1 MSRTRF
7 YAAPEPQSRV
17 KTELVTKY
25 FKAWADVI
33 LPRTSGRIAYAD
45 LFAGPGRF
53 EDGSDS
59 TPLWIVNRA
68 IGDEALRRRLVTI
81 FNDKNP
87 DYAERLRTAIEAL
100 PGIETMRVPPQVTSV
115 EVGSD
120 LVSVLRAATLAP
132 TLFFI
137 DPWGYKGLS
146 LDLIGSAIRSWGCD
160 CIFFFNY
167 NRINAGLDN
176 AVVAH
181 HMGELFGPVRFERL
195 RPEVRGL
202 TPNEREQAIMNA
214 MTESLKS
221 IGGRYVLPFAV
232 KRHHGDRTS
241 HYIIF
246 VSKHFRG
253 YHIMKEVMLGL
264 STSTGEI
271 GTLEFLPVQSPQ
283 LRLLDFD
290 EPYSVSALKEILLRV
305 CAGRKVRVLQA
316 YQDSTVDMPYT
327 LGNVKAVIKEL
338 EAEGR
343 VTVDTPADKRPKS
356 KGEVTLGENRIVT
369 FPN

>member
-1 MSRTRF
+1 M
-7 YAAPEPQSRV
+7 
-17 KTELVTKY
+17 
-25 FKAWADVI
+25 
-33 LPRTSGRIAYAD
+33 PRASGRIAYAD

-68 IGDEALRRRLVTI
+68 IGNEALRRRLVTI

-87 DYAERLRTAIEAL
+87 EYAERLQTEIEAL
-100 PGIETMRVPPQVTSV
+100 PGIETMSFPPQVTSV

-120 LVSVLRAATLAP
+120 LVSVLRAANLAP

-167 NRINAGLDN
+167 NRINAGLKN
-176 AVVAH
+176 LVVAH
-181 HMGELFGPVRFERL
+181 HMGELFGPVRFEQL
-195 RPEVRGL
+195 QTEVEGL
-202 TPNEREQAIMNA
+202 TSNDREQAIMNA

-221 IGGRYVLPFAV
+221 VGGRYVLPFAV
-232 KRHHGDRTS
+232 KSHHGERTS

-246 VSKHFRG
+246 VSKDFRG

-264 STSTGEI
+264 STTAGEI
-271 GTLEFLPVQSPQ
+271 ARLEFLPVQSPQ
-283 LRLLDFD
+283 LRFLDFD
-290 EPYSVSALKEILLRV
+290 NPYSISALKEILVRA
-305 CAGRKVRVLQA
+305 CAGRAIPVIQA
-316 YQDSTVDMPYT
+316 YEESTVDTPYT
-327 LGNVKAVIKEL
+327 LKNVKRAITEL
-338 EAEGR
+338 EAEGQ
-343 VTVDTPADKRPKS
+343 VTVDTPAEKRPKR
-356 KGEVTLGENRIVT
+356 KGEITLGDKKVVK